1 MRRLTWISSHSSTSS
16 ATNCR
21 FIPFAREVYESAL
34 QRRQLRLI
42 LAGKMKPADAKE
54 LRALFEV
61 ATELIEAKGIVED
74 KKKA

>member
-1 MRRLTWISSHSSTSS
+1 MIPETEAEHSY
-16 ATNCR
+16 
-21 FIPFAREVYESAL
+21 YESAL

-61 ATELIEAKGIVED
+61 ATELIEATVIVED
-74 KKKA
+74 KKKT